1 MGSNKSYHYSDYL
14 KKYSSDYRARKY
26 CKLFKIRGRKDNR
39 HIQFNLCESCITN
52 LYANKNKLMCNI
64 NKEGKLQ
71 NINISIDICELC
83 IERNPFKV
91 SSYIYKCSL
100 KRSINGSTKKFY
112 TCNEDMNSDKSKMFV
127 RILVTS
133 AKRLHMAYRRRA

>member
-1 MGSNKSYHYSDYL
+1 
-14 KKYSSDYRARKY
+14 
-26 CKLFKIRGRKDNR
+26 
-39 HIQFNLCESCITN
+39 
-52 LYANKNKLMCNI
+52 MCNI

-100 KRSINGSTKKFY
+100 KRPINGSTENFTRGMKKW
-112 TCNEDMNSDKSKMFV
+112 V
-127 RILVTS
+127 QRS
-133 AKRLHMAYRRRA
+133 AKRFVRNLVKSSKRLNMADRRRA